1 MKRKLDVTTIRNAKI
16 EEGKE
21 RRKLS
26 DGGGL
31 FLLLKRNKDSSVTK
45 SWRYTYR
52 LPSGKQDETA
62 IGAGQFPNVTLA
74 DARVLHDEARAL
86 VSKGI
91 NPRLTRKASKKA
103 NIDSSAFTLEAVAR
117 EWLDAVTLTP
127 KDKGLRLSQFERF
140 VFPHVGCVPI
150 ADVQVSDI
158 MDALKRIV
166 STGVTDTHM
175 RVNSNIKLVF
185 DYAWANGKSKGNPA
199 AAITPRMVRDA
210 MPGMKPHVKK
220 HYPALHDPVEIGA
233 LLRAIDGY
241 EFPMMRSA
249 MQLSVLIWQR
259 PSEIRKAEWVAVD
272 FERLELVIPARNR
285 KLPKHLKELDRPDD
299 VQIVPLAKQAIAVL
313 KALQPFTGNG
323 RYVFQ
328 STDKKDSPFGETTL
342 NNTLQRLGFKGK
354 QTGHGFRHMA
364 STALNGMQRWGA
376 DVIEAQLSHKIP
388 GTRGD
393 YNHSKYLE
401 TRREMMQAWG
411 DYLDVLRAG

>member
-31 FLLLKRNKDSSVTK
+31 FLLLKRNKDSSITR

-52 LPSGKQDETA
+52 LPNGKQDETA
-62 IGAGQFPNVTLA
+62 IGAGQFPSVTLA
-74 DARVLHDEARAL
+74 DARRLHDEARVL
-86 VSKGI
+86 VAKGI
-91 NPRLTRKASKKA
+91 NPRLTRKASKKDKL
-103 NIDSSAFTLEAVAR
+103 DSSAATFEAVAR

-140 VFPHVGCVPI
+140 VFPNIGYIPI
-150 ADVQVSDI
+150 ADAQVSDV
-158 MDALKRIV
+158 MDVLKHIV

-185 DYAWANGKSKGNPA
+185 DYAVANGKAKGNPA
-199 AAITPRMVRDA
+199 AAITPKMVKDA

-220 HYPALHDPVEIGA
+220 HYAALHDPAEIGA

-241 EFPMMRSA
+241 EYPMMRAA
-249 MQLSVLIWQR
+249 MQLSALIWQR
-259 PSEIRKAEWVAVD
+259 PSEIRKAEWAAVD

-285 KLPKHLKELDRPDD
+285 KLRTHLKELDRSVD
-299 VQIVPLAKQAIAVL
+299 VQIAPLAAQAVTIL
-313 KALQPFTGNG
+313 KALQPFTGRG

-328 STDKKDSPFGETTL
+328 STTKKDSPFGETTL

-354 QTGHGFRHMA
+354 QTGHGFRHTA
-364 STALNGMQRWGA
+364 STALNEMNRWSA

-388 GTRGD
+388 GVRGD

-401 TRREMMQAWG
+401 TRREMLQAWA
-411 DYLDVLRAG
+411 DYLDTLRAV